1 MIPSRL
7 VLPSMSIC
15 RVVERVR
22 WDEVEVEVDDVGVV
36 GIGAENREEPR
47 TWIGNLCSSF
57 EMYDLAVF
65 RRFSWSE
72 SRMMNWQQYYLKT
85 VSIKRLHI

>member
-36 GIGAENREEPR
+36 GIGAENREEPM
-47 TWIGNLCSSF
+47 TWLGIYAHRLRCTTWRYSV
-57 EMYDLAVF
+57 DF
-65 RRFSWSE
+65 RRL
-72 SRMMNWQQYYLKT
+72 RAG
-85 VSIKRLHI
+85 